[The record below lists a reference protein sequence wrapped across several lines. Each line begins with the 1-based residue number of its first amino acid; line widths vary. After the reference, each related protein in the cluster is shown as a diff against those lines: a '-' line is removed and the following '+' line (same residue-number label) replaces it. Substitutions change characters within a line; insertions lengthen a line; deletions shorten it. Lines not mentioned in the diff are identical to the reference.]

1 MLIRRM
7 FCNPIMSKGLVFVLF
22 SVVFFGACVPNKKT
36 VLLQYGDELK
46 KDEVELDTILRTY
59 NPQQFEYRIQ
69 PEDILSIRVSSLTQE
84 EYDFFN
90 NQDMANMNLLGQ
102 PGGVALAGHL
112 VDYNGEIEFPVVN
125 KIKVSGL
132 TIFEVQ
138 KLIQQ
143 KAEDFLSEPVVDVRL
158 LNFRITLL
166 GEVLNEGT
174 FSIFNNRTNIIEA
187 IGLAGGLE
195 DLADRNN
202 VKILR
207 HKNGSVSVFYIDL
220 LDENLVHSPFYYVH
234 SNDII
239 IVPPLK
245 QRPFRQYFGQNL
257 TLVVSSLSLLL
268 LTINLLN

>member
-1 MLIRRM
+1 
-7 FCNPIMSKGLVFVLF
+7 MSKGLVFVLL
-22 SVVFFGACVPNKKT
+22 SGIFFGACVPNKKT

-46 KDEVELDTILRTY
+46 KDNFVLDTVLRTY

-69 PEDILSIRVSSLTQE
+69 PEDILSVRVSSLTQE

-90 NQDMANMNLLGQ
+90 DQNSANMNLQGQ
-102 PGGVALAGHL
+102 QAGVALAGHL

-125 KIKVSGL
+125 KIKVGGL
-132 TIFEVQ
+132 TIFEAQ

-143 KAEDFLSEPVVDVRL
+143 KADDFLSEPVVDVRL

-174 FSIFNNRTNIIEA
+174 LSIFNNRTNIIEA

-207 HKNGSVSVFYIDL
+207 HENGKVNVFYLDL
-220 LDENLVHSPFYYVH
+220 LDENLVNSPFYYIH